1 MRNDRMARPGLGGP
15 ATARPGAL
23 VLAGTLALAGCG
35 QTAALLA
42 GESWPPRAPIVPPA
56 ATVAIETGA
65 GWDGP
70 SAATG
75 TPQIVVARNQAEWL
89 GLWNLAGR
97 APPVPLPAGSS
108 AIGVFLGNRGTAAR
122 VVTTDVIV
130 TPPRTLQDQ
139 PSAVVNYITFRSAG
153 VPTTA
158 TGGGASLSPW
168 AIRIVPVGQGPVQ
181 VVEQPVS
188 REGPIEPPPATAV
201 ALANGTAFE
210 GRASRPVQAAFVVAR
225 NEAEWRDLWALTG
238 LVPPRPLPANMAALG
253 LFLGSSAAGGR
264 VFTADVVREP
274 SASTPEAPTRT
285 VVRYAVNYPDAAQAA
300 GSDAAGAYPF
310 AVRLIDGAASDI
322 AVVDLRAE
330 AQLPARW
337 QLPVSQVIG
346 GGPAAPRIPVASPP
360 PKP

>member
-1 MRNDRMARPGLGGP
+1 MTRPSRGGS
-15 ATARPGAL
+15 ATARAAGAL
-23 VLAGTLALAGCG
+23 VMAGTLALAGCG

-42 GESWPPRAPIVPPA
+42 GESWPPRAPVVPPA
-56 ATVAIETGA
+56 ATVAIATGV

-70 SAATG
+70 TAATG

-89 GLWNLAGR
+89 GLWNLADQ
-97 APPVPLPAGSS
+97 APPVPLPAGAS

-153 VPTTA
+153 VPATA

-168 AIRIVPVGQGPVQ
+168 AIRIVPVGQGPIQ

-188 REGPIEPPPATAV
+188 REVPIEPPPATAV

-210 GRASRPVQAAFVVAR
+210 GRAPRPEWAEFVVAR
-225 NEAEWRDLWALTG
+225 NEAEWRDLWALAG

-253 LFLGSSAAGGR
+253 LFMGSSAAGGR

-274 SASTPEAPTRT
+274 SGSASGAPMRT
-285 VVRYAVNYPDAAQAA
+285 VVRYAVNYPDAAQPA
-300 GSDAAGAYPF
+300 GPDAAGAHPF
-310 AVRLIDGAASDI
+310 AVRLLEGAASEV
-322 AVVDLRAE
+322 AVVDLRGE

-337 QLPVSQVIG
+337 DLPISQMIG
-346 GGPAAPRIPVASPP
+346 GGPAAPRIPVSSP